1 MKLIVDKKIFETY
14 SGMRLGVVVA
24 LGVDNSKQGLF
35 VDELKAEQ
43 EQAKIKLSGVELSS
57 HKYIAPWREIYRA
70 FGSKPS
76 EYNSSVEALLKRVL
90 KGKELSDINPLVNL
104 YNALSLKYILPFGGE
119 DLDKV
124 KGDIRLD
131 FATGDEKGIYLGS
144 EEVITCDKGEVTYMD
159 DLGFICR
166 KWNWREG
173 KRTMLTEKTQ
183 NVILVTEACVA
194 VEDSVLKKATE
205 ELANQVKEKLN
216 GTISVCY
223 IDESNPELEINFESG
238 KKLVQQEIDGVVI
251 EEKKTEFRQKVK
263 KDISKIAERIRVP
276 TGRTALKIHR
286 AIGEVFGLANFSVEH
301 PADEKMGDYA
311 SNIAMVMAKQMDKSP
326 RELAEEV
333 VKKLT
338 ENERLM
344 EVVEKIEIA
353 GPGFINFWIKDEVLV
368 DGLKEM
374 LRNGDSCLDSNFMSG
389 KKALVEYS
397 SPNIAKRFSVG
408 HLRSTIIGQA
418 LFNLYKH
425 SGAEVTNDN
434 HLGDWGTQFGM
445 IIAAV
450 EEKKLDVSKMSVT
463 DLEDLYVEF
472 NKRIEERPELKDKAR
487 EAFARLEKGDE
498 AARKIWKEC
507 IGVSMKEFDD
517 IYGRLRVEFEHEYG
531 ESTYEKMMP
540 SIIEEALDTGV
551 AIKGEGGALIVKF
564 EKDGK
569 EYMPPAMIRKADGTT
584 TYFTRDL
591 ATIRKRLDELDL
603 KSDLY
608 VYEVG
613 SEQTLHFRQVFEAAR
628 MLWEDAQRV
637 ELKHVAH
644 GRMTFSG
651 EKMSTRKGTTIKLE
665 DLIFRAGEEA
675 KKIAKERVSDNVSEK
690 IGLGA
695 VKYNEL
701 RRSPESDYDFR
712 WEEALSMEGNS
723 GPYLQYVYVR
733 TKGILEKAGLQ
744 GQALQEVR
752 LGLNQDKNW
761 RRRNG

>member
-1 MKLIVDKKIFETY
+1 MTEK
-14 SGMRLGVVVA
+14 M
-24 LGVDNSKQGLF
+24 
-35 VDELKAEQ
+35 
-43 EQAKIKLSGVELSS
+43 KIK
-57 HKYIAPWREIYRA
+57 EI
-70 FGSKPS
+70 
-76 EYNSSVEALLKRVL
+76 
-90 KGKELSDINPLVNL
+90 I
-104 YNALSLKYILPFGGE
+104 
-119 DLDKV
+119 
-124 KGDIRLD
+124 
-131 FATGDEKGIYLGS
+131 
-144 EEVITCDKGEVTYMD
+144 
-159 DLGFICR
+159 
-166 KWNWREG
+166 
-173 KRTMLTEKTQ
+173 
-183 NVILVTEACVA
+183 
-194 VEDSVLKKATE
+194 KK
-205 ELANQVKEKLN
+205 
-216 GTISVCY
+216 
-223 IDESNPELEINFESG
+223 
-238 KKLVQQEIDGVVI
+238 
-251 EEKKTEFRQKVK
+251 
-263 KDISKIAERIRVP
+263 
-276 TGRTALKIHR
+276 

-338 ENERLM
+338 ENERFM

-498 AARKIWKEC
+498 AVRKIWKEC

-540 SIIEEALDTGV
+540 SIIEEALDIGV
-551 AIKGEGGALIVKF
+551 AVIGEG
-564 EKDGK
+564 
-569 EYMPPAMIRKADGTT
+569 
-584 TYFTRDL
+584 
-591 ATIRKRLDELDL
+591 
-603 KSDLY
+603 
-608 VYEVG
+608 
-613 SEQTLHFRQVFEAAR
+613 
-628 MLWEDAQRV
+628 
-637 ELKHVAH
+637 
-644 GRMTFSG
+644 
-651 EKMSTRKGTTIKLE
+651 
-665 DLIFRAGEEA
+665 
-675 KKIAKERVSDNVSEK
+675 
-690 IGLGA
+690 
-695 VKYNEL
+695 
-701 RRSPESDYDFR
+701 
-712 WEEALSMEGNS
+712 
-723 GPYLQYVYVR
+723 
-733 TKGILEKAGLQ
+733 
-744 GQALQEVR
+744 
-752 LGLNQDKNW
+752 
-761 RRRNG
+761 